1 MDKKKN
7 NNIFLKILG
16 LLFLIY
22 IALFIANL
30 SGYYESQIRE
40 NTIVTEEGIK
50 AFEEK
55 VQNGEEIDVTSF
67 LNKEREDYSSKMSTL
82 GDNLT
87 SNVENFVVKSMGFI
101 SDIVKSLF

>member
-7 NNIFLKILG
+7 NNIFLKLLG
-16 LLFLIY
+16 VLFLVY

>member
-1 MDKKKN
+1 MDNKKN
-7 NNIFLKILG
+7 NCIPLKILG
-16 LLFLIY
+16 VFFLIY

-82 GDNLT
+82 GDNIT
-87 SNVENFVVKSMGFI
+87 SNVENFVAKSMSFI
-101 SDIVKSLF
+101 TDIVKSLF

>member
-1 MDKKKN
+1 MDKKKK

-67 LNKEREDYSSKMSTL
+67 LSKEREDYSSKMSIF

-87 SNVENFVVKSMGFI
+87 SNIENFVVNSMGFI

>member
-1 MDKKKN
+1 MDNKKN
-7 NNIFLKILG
+7 NCIPLKILG
-16 LLFLIY
+16 VFFLIY

-55 VQNGEEIDVTSF
+55 E
-67 LNKEREDYSSKMSTL
+67 
-82 GDNLT
+82 
-87 SNVENFVVKSMGFI
+87 
-101 SDIVKSLF
+101 

>member
-1 MDKKKN
+1 MKKKS
-7 NNIFLKILG
+7 NNIVLKILG
-16 LLFLIY
+16 VFFLIY

-55 VQNGEEIDVTSF
+55 IQNGESVDVTSY
-67 LNKEREDYSSKMSTL
+67 LNKEREDYSSKMSNL
-82 GDNLT
+82 GDSLTNNL
-87 SNVENFVVKSMGFI
+87 ENFIVKSMGFM

>member
-7 NNIFLKILG
+7 NCIPLKILG
-16 LLFLIY
+16 VFFLIY

-67 LNKEREDYSSKMSTL
+67 LSKEREDYSSKMSTL
-82 GDNLT
+82 GDNIT
-87 SNVENFVVKSMGFI
+87 SNVENFVAKSMSFI
-101 SDIVKSLF
+101 TDIVKSLF